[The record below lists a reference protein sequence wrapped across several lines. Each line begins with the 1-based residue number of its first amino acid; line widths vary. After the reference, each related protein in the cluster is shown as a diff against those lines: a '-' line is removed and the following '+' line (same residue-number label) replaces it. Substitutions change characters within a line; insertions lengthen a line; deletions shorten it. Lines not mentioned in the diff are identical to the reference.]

1 MRNRK
6 QTNRGVSMIE
16 FTLIVPFWCTLLL
29 GTFWFG
35 TAMVRGL
42 MVNEVARDLDSMW
55 SRGQDF
61 SATGSSGE
69 NTMLTEITQS
79 LGTVTSTGTGVVWFT
94 QLTYVGNSVCA
105 GLGTVAGKTYGTFT
119 PTTQGYN
126 PPCTNLGD
134 FVITQQYYQGNYGLR
149 KSAFGNATT
158 SGMLDSTSEY
168 NVMAPTILNYS
179 TTASL
184 VSNFNLLPKP
194 AEAGADGYQSG
205 NPIFVVE
212 AYFQGVA
219 GFQGGVYGYAV
230 F

>member
-1 MRNRK
+1 
-6 QTNRGVSMIE
+6 MIE

-29 GTFWFG
+29 GTFWCG

-42 MVNEVARDLDSMW
+42 VVNEVARDLDSMW
-55 SRGQDF
+55 SRGTDF
-61 SATGSSGE
+61 SSTTAS
-69 NTMLTEITQS
+69 NTIITDITQA
-79 LGTVTSTGTGVVWFT
+79 LGTVTATGTGVVWFT

-105 GLGTVAGKTYGTFT
+105 GLGTVSGKTYGTFT

-134 FVITQQYYQGNYGLR
+134 FVITQQYSQGNTSLR
-149 KSAFGNATT
+149 SSAFGTAPSAN
-158 SGMLDSTSEY
+158 LDST
-168 NVMAPTILNYS
+168 NYYKVDQIITYA
-179 TTASL
+179 TTPAL
-184 VSNFNLLPKP
+184 VSSFNLLPKP
-194 AEAGADGYQSG
+194 QEAGADGYQSG

-212 AYFQGVA
+212 AYFQGIA